1 MLMVFATTP
10 ITVLVLP
17 MLTKPIPMEMILEM
31 HAMHAPNDADN
42 YVDGD
47 VCGDA
52 ETVQRMP
59 TQTKSMKIW
68 TEWVMLVICSVTW
81 TRMAFAMM
89 LTTVPRMPMPTKPIP
104 MEMALEMF
112 VTCDTDDVCEGF
124 DDTVDSDNDGTPDG
138 CDPCPDDTA
147 DDSDL

>member
-1 MLMVFATTP
+1 MVSRS
-10 ITVLVLP
+10 
-17 MLTKPIPMEMILEM
+17 
-31 HAMHAPNDADN
+31 
-42 YVDGD
+42 
-47 VCGDA
+47 GDA

-104 MEMALEMF
+104 MEMVSSRKRKLRKWQLNSKVVAAQVVAVAPAEE
-112 VTCDTDDVCEGF
+112 DAAAQEGAVAPEAAF
-124 DDTVDSDNDGTPDG
+124 PNGHPQNNDEH
-138 CDPCPDDTA
+138 
-147 DDSDL
+147 SS